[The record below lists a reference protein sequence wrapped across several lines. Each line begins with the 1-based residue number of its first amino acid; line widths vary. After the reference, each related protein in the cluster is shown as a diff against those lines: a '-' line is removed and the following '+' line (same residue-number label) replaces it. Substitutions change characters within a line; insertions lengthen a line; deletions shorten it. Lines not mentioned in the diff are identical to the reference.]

1 MPISEERKKI
11 YKKLR
16 KLGFHT
22 ISDKRSLSLHRWRNT
37 KLKKKELDKE
47 KTIIHD
53 VINIHL
59 NKSDDIYLVIYSEYI
74 NIILKHNQTFDI
86 NNFELANYKWS
97 SSKKAITLN
106 RKEVELLENLYH
118 EVMFE
123 NDLIP
128 RNIFTCTGCIH
139 NGQWE
144 EELELGISCPCTY
157 CSRKYKIDNYEA
169 ES

>member
-22 ISDKRSLSLHRWRNT
+22 ISDKRSLSLHRWRNA

-59 NKSDDIYLVIYSEYI
+59 DKSDDIYLVIYSEYI
-74 NIILKHNQTFDI
+74 NIILKHNQIFDI